1 MTGEEKMVRENVHQ
15 NNPDRNRATKKLY
28 GIATVNKKG
37 VMRKILHKSLG
48 CVKIGHAAW
57 TMVIEE
63 KLANEMKKCKYCF
76 KED

>member
-15 NNPDRNRATKKLY
+15 NNPDRNRANNKLY
-28 GIATVNKKG
+28 GIATIDKRG
-37 VMRKILHKSLG
+37 VMRNVLRKSLG

-63 KLANEMKKCKYCF
+63 EVASKIRKCKYCF
-76 KED
+76 KG